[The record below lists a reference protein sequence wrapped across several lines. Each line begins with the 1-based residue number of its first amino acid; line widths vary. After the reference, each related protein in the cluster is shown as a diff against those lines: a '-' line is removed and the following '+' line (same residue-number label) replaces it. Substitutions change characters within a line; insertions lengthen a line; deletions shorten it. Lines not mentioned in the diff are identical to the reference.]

1 MFGWIFLFRRLLLQF
16 MEKYP
21 PKEADIRRLRF
32 SRHLVSMDFPGLVG
46 PRFDPG
52 SVWLVGAGPGD
63 PGLLTL
69 HAAYAL
75 GQADVVLH
83 DALVSDAILS
93 LAPSAR
99 LELAGKRAGGVR
111 TRQLRIN
118 DRLIALARQGLRIV
132 RLKGG
137 DPLVFGRGSEEALAL
152 AAAGVAFRIVPGISA
167 GIGATASVGIPL
179 THRRLARSVAFA
191 TGHDSSGELA
201 DVDWAALSR
210 GSEVLVF
217 YMAQRRIGQIAKRL
231 IAAGRAPCEPV
242 ALISNATRPDQDLRI
257 STLGNACTDVAGIPT
272 GAATL
277 ILVGPTIALRPL
289 LADWQQT
296 APMTVAIPAFA
307 VREQA

>member
-1 MFGWIFLFRRLLLQF
+1 
-16 MEKYP
+16 
-21 PKEADIRRLRF
+21 
-32 SRHLVSMDFPGLVG
+32 MDFPGLIG

-75 GQADVVLH
+75 GQADVVVH
-83 DALVSDAILS
+83 DALVSHAILS
-93 LAPSAR
+93 LAPQAR
-99 LELAGKRAGGVR
+99 HEMAGKRAGGVR
-111 TRQLRIN
+111 TQQLRIN
-118 DRLIALARQGLRIV
+118 DRLIKLAREGLRVV

-137 DPLVFGRGSEEALAL
+137 DPLVFGRGGEEALAL

-167 GIGATASVGIPL
+167 GIGGTAAAGIPL

-191 TGHDSSGELA
+191 TGHDSSGALA
-201 DVDWAALSR
+201 DVDWAALAR

-217 YMAQRRIGQIAKRL
+217 YMAQRRISQIAERL
-231 IAAGRAPCEPV
+231 IEAGRGVDEQV
-242 ALISNATRPDQDLRI
+242 ALISNATCADQDVRI
-257 STLGNACTDVAGIPT
+257 STLARVSEDVAGIPA

-277 ILVGPTIALRPL
+277 ILVGPVIALRPL

-296 APMTVAIPAFA
+296 EPMTVETGHADTRA
-307 VREQA
+307 RG